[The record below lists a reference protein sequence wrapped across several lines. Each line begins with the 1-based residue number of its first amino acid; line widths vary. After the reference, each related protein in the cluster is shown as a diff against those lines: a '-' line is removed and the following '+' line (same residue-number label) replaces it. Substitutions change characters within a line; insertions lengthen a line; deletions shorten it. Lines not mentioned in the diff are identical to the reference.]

1 MLGKLIIITLYVYVC
16 VPLANG
22 GKEEHIEVAGRA
34 SFEVRGT
41 FTNTDSLIME
51 TVKKYGVD
59 LQYNSITT
67 DIETLRIKC
76 ECN

>member
-1 MLGKLIIITLYVYVC
+1 MLGKLIIITLYVYTC
-16 VPLANG
+16 IPLSNG
-22 GKEEHIEVAGRA
+22 GKKEYLERAGTA
-34 SFEVRGT
+34 SFEVKGS
-41 FTNTDSLIME
+41 FINTDSLIRE

-59 LQYNSITT
+59 LRYNSITT

>member
-16 VPLANG
+16 IPLPNG
-22 GKEEHIEVAGRA
+22 GKEEHIETAGRA

-41 FTNTDSLIME
+41 FTNTDSLIIE

-59 LQYNSITT
+59 LKWNSIKT
-67 DIETLRIKC
+67 DVEVLRIRC

>member
-16 VPLANG
+16 VPLSNG

>member
-1 MLGKLIIITLYVYVC
+1 MLGKLIIVTLYVYTC
-16 VPLANG
+16 IPLSNG
-22 GKEEHIEVAGRA
+22 GKREYLERAGTA
-34 SFEVRGT
+34 SFEVRGS

-59 LQYNSITT
+59 LQYNSIQT
-67 DIETLRIKC
+67 DINILRIKC

>member
-1 MLGKLIIITLYVYVC
+1 MLGKLIIITLYVYTC
-16 VPLANG
+16 IPLSNG
-22 GKEEHIEVAGRA
+22 GKEEHLERAGTA
-34 SFEVRGT
+34 SFEVKGS
-41 FTNTDSLIME
+41 FTNTDSLIRE

-59 LQYNSITT
+59 LQYNSIKT

>member
-16 VPLANG
+16 VPLSNG
-22 GKEEHIEVAGRA
+22 GKEEHLETAGRA

-59 LQYNSITT
+59 LQYNSVKT

>member
-16 VPLANG
+16 VPLSNG
-22 GKEEHIEVAGRA
+22 GKEEYLERAGRA